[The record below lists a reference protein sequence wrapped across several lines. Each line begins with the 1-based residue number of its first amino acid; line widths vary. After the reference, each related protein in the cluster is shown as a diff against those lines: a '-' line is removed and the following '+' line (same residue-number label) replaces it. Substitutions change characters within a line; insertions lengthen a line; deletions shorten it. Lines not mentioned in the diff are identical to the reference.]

1 MKYRIKRQN
10 KLNKVK
16 EQRLKDL
23 ELEGERL

>member
-10 KLNKVK
+10 KFNKVK

>member
-10 KLNKVK
+10 EFIKVK

-23 ELEGERL
+23 ELAGERL